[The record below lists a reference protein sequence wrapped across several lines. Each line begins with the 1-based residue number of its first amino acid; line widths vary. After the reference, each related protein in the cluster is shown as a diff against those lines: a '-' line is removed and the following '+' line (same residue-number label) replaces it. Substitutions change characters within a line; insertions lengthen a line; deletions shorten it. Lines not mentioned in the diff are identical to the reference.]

1 MRTNVKKWSEA
12 QEILATEVIGKLKH
26 KILFWKR
33 LCLMLVLVWLVTL
46 GTIAYEIFV
55 DAVWRL

>member
-1 MRTNVKKWSEA
+1 MRTNVIKWSEA

-33 LCLMLVLVWLVTL
+33 LCLMLALVWLVTL
-46 GTIAYEIFV
+46 GTIAYEISV
-55 DAVWRL
+55 DAVWWL